1 LGRGRNRRRVD
12 RAQEAAAA
20 GQRARAAGP
29 VLGARG
35 LLLLL
40 GLSGWQAWR
49 LLTTGEWLRIREIRF
64 AGARAAASG
73 ELLDLSPVK
82 RGDNLLL
89 ANVDAMARALLR
101 HPWVAGVEIRR
112 RWPPALEVSVRERRA
127 VAMVDLGGLYLV
139 DRDGQ
144 PFKRA
149 APGDGLDLP
158 LVTGFT
164 RDDYVQRRADVE
176 PLLRSALGLAEDW
189 KSAGL
194 ERALPLS
201 EIHLDGAEGVT
212 LYAGEEGLQVRL
224 GGGAT
229 GEKLQRLAAVLRAL
243 RAEGKRAEVV
253 LLDDRAHPDWVTVRP
268 RMVEVARRAKGQ
280 ADEPAP

>member
-1 LGRGRNRRRVD
+1 MGRGRNRRRVD

-20 GQRARAAGP
+20 GHGARAAGRAL
-29 VLGARG
+29 VALG
-35 LLLLL
+35 LL
-40 GLSGWQAWR
+40 GLLGLGGWQAWR
-49 LLTTGEWLRIREIRF
+49 YLTTGGLLRIREIRI
-64 AGARAAASG
+64 AGARAAGTA
-73 ELLDLSPVK
+73 ELLELSPVK

-89 ANVDAMARALLR
+89 ADVDAMSRALLR
-101 HPWVAGVEIRR
+101 HPWVAAVEIRR

-139 DRDGQ
+139 DRDGL

-164 RDDYVQRRADVE
+164 RDDYVQRRADVD
-176 PLLRSALGLAEDW
+176 PLLRGALGLAGDW
-189 KSAGL
+189 ARAGL

-212 LYAGEEGLQVRL
+212 LYAGEEGLQIRL
-224 GGGAT
+224 GAGPAGP
-229 GEKLQRLAAVLRAL
+229 KLERLAAVLQAL

-268 RMVEVARRAKGQ
+268 RAVAGTGSRG
-280 ADEPAP
+280 P